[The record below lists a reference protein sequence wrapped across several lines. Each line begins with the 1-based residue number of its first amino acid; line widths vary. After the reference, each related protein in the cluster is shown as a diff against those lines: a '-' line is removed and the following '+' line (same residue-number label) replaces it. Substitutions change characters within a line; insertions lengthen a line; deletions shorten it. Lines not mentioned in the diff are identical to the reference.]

1 MTGKRWAVAV
11 AFCVLAAPDA
21 FAQKTAPA
29 NAAPAATGLPSPSVA
44 PAARTA
50 QFPRLLPDK
59 LAPETGQGAPLARQD
74 APHMITARLGTIKTA
89 PAQQL
94 CPPGDVGVFAVDE
107 EIGVEKFTLD

>member
-59 LAPETGQGAPLARQD
+59 LAPETGQGAPLAWWPQELELAQARCTALLKGLD
-74 APHMITARLGTIKTA
+74 AVVVPETPMREGSECGTPA
-89 PAQQL
+89 PVKL
-94 CPPGDVGVFAVDE
+94 
-107 EIGVEKFTLD
+107 I